1 MKILKKLLS
10 YFSPATLEQ
19 PQEQWLTP
27 DDIRRMFGRRE
38 QQ

>member
-10 YFSPATLEQ
+10 YFAPAALEQ

-27 DDIRRMFGRRE
+27 DDIRRMFGRHE